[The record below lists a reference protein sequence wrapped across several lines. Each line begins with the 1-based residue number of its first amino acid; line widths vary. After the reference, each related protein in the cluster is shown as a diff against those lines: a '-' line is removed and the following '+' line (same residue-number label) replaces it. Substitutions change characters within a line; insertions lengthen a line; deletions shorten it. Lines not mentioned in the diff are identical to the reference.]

1 MLDGEWRPVLTEVD
15 SDGSRTDNIDR
26 NRSEICPILG
36 ARRDVSPGLSF
47 LAVPPAVPCGALT
60 PAEIHLGVVLPGQGV
75 SVYKEALGQMN
86 GALYYLYS
94 SDDRYYFHAEENLN
108 KVATDR
114 ADTLSEREVEECII
128 AQLQEAA
135 RGGTPATR
143 GGPGL
148 SAELR

>member
-26 NRSEICPILG
+26 NVQRFSNIG
-36 ARRDVSPGLSF
+36 GAARRIARTVF
-47 LAVPPAVPCGALT
+47 LGSASSGAVRGIDARR
-60 PAEIHLGVVLPGQGV
+60 IHLGVVLPGQGV

-114 ADTLSEREVEECII
+114 ADTLSEREVEKRII
-128 AQLQEAA
+128 DQLKEAA
-135 RGGTPATR
+135 RGGRQRRAEVLVCPA
-143 GGPGL
+143 
-148 SAELR
+148 EF